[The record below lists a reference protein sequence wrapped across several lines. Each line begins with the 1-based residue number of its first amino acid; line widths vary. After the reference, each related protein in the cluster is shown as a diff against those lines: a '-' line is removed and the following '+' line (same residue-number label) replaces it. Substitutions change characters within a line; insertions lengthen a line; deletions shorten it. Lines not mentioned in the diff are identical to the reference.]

1 MGYYLTKAS
10 GLIITLLLV
19 SMLAFFVFQILPG
32 DPVDVILGVEADE
45 LERQAMVE
53 RLDLDRPLS
62 VRYMEWLKG
71 AITGDLGIS
80 LRYQMPVS
88 DLLSASLGVTAS
100 LAMLSILLTILIG
113 IPLGVLL
120 ARFSSEK
127 GTVVFSMVTQLGL
140 SIPSFCM
147 GVLLINIF
155 SVHLG
160 IFPSIG
166 YKPLSE
172 GFAAWLGSLVLPSL
186 SIAVGTSAIL
196 IRYVKVSITKEM
208 GKDYVRTARSKGAG
222 EARIMYAHVLRN
234 SLIPVI
240 TMLGMIAA
248 DVLGGSIIVENV
260 FSLPGIGR
268 LISVSIT
275 TRDLPLIQALVVY
288 LAAIVVVLN
297 FLVDMVYSLIDPRI
311 RRST

>member
-1 MGYYLTKAS
+1 MGYYLAKAS

-19 SMLAFFVFQILPG
+19 SILAFFVFQILPG

-53 RLDLDRPLS
+53 RLNLDRPLS

-71 AITGDLGIS
+71 AMTGDLGIS

-88 DLLSASLGVTAS
+88 DLLSESLKVTAS
-100 LAMLSILLTILIG
+100 LATLSILLTILIAL
-113 IPLGVLL
+113 PLGVLL
-120 ARFSSEK
+120 ARFSSGR
-127 GTVVFSMVTQLGL
+127 GTVVFSMATQLGL

-155 SVHLG
+155 SVHLN

-166 YKPLSE
+166 YRPLSE
-172 GFAAWLGSLVLPSL
+172 GFQAWLGSLVLPSL
-186 SIAVGTSAIL
+186 SIAIGTSAVL

-297 FLVDMVYSLIDPRI
+297 FIVDMVYSLIDPRI

>member
-1 MGYYLTKAS
+1 MGYYLAKAS

-19 SMLAFFVFQILPG
+19 SILAFFVFHILPG

-53 RLDLDRPLS
+53 RLNLDRPLS

-71 AITGDLGIS
+71 AMTGDLGIS

-88 DLLSASLGVTAS
+88 DLLSESLKVTAS
-100 LAMLSILLTILIG
+100 LATLSILLTILIAL
-113 IPLGVLL
+113 PLGVLL
-120 ARFSSEK
+120 ARFSSGR
-127 GTVVFSMVTQLGL
+127 GTVVFSMATQLGL

-155 SVHLG
+155 SVHLN

-166 YKPLSE
+166 YRPLSE
-172 GFAAWLGSLVLPSL
+172 GFQAWLGSLVLPSL
-186 SIAVGTSAIL
+186 SIAIGTSAVL

-297 FLVDMVYSLIDPRI
+297 FIVDMVYSLIDPRI

>member
-172 GFAAWLGSLVLPSL
+172 GFAAWLGSLVLSSL